1 MGPNMSVRQ
10 AQSAAQPPQSPA
22 PSGPVLQVLGPMSAQ
37 FGGHDVSLGPPRRRA
52 LLALLL
58 IRLGRVVPTTVL
70 VEELWRD
77 DPPQRAVATLQ
88 SHISHLRRALAPAAG
103 PGRTA
108 VLRHRAPGY
117 VLQLSPEQ
125 VDVHQFEHLF
135 STGRRF
141 LARQDPAAARDR
153 LTRALALWRGSPY
166 AEFVTHR
173 PLADECTRLEQVR
186 LTALEASAEAGL
198 ELGRTAEVVTELE
211 REVRQHPT
219 RERLVGHLMTALF
232 RSGRQ
237 AEALEV
243 YEWTRSYLV
252 EEYGVDTTAELQR
265 LHTALL
271 RQELGD
277 QRPHTVPDAE
287 LPSRATGFTRPVRTG
302 LSVEAEGVTA
312 VTPAAGE
319 TVLRGPEKPKGP
331 GRTAQA
337 RSLAAGL
344 SLGEPVTPPPLT
356 GREREL
362 RRLVA
367 ATAGAA
373 AGRGHLAC
381 VFGSSGLGKTH
392 LVMELVQRLQSM
404 DGDIETI
411 RSGCFSGEGVPPYW
425 LWTQVLRRL
434 SAARPEAFRA
444 AAAPFGSLLSPL
456 LPGWQTG
463 PGDREEAE
471 PDGSQGPFRTH
482 DALCEVLLALAAQRP
497 LVLLLEDVHW
507 ADTVSLDLLRL
518 LATRRQGHPLSI
530 VLTGW
535 DLEAWPDASRF
546 RVMTEVL
553 KGPHTEILRL
563 AGLTRPDVATLV
575 DAQAGPGVDERII
588 DALHRQSTGSPYFVL
603 QMLSLLC
610 DARDLRD
617 PGAVDELLGLI
628 VTCARKVLR
637 QEFAM
642 LPEPVVRLLRLCAV
656 VAPDIELDPLCRA
669 TGTNSAIAIVESAV
683 RYGLLAPDR
692 HRPGRLHLAPPQA
705 QEVLTSELT
714 EEERQRLH
722 ARYADALSPH
732 VHEDSEPEEIDSV
745 AHHAWRAKNA
755 MPPARVLPWLLR
767 AAENAEVRLA
777 SEEREMWLRR
787 ALGMAGSLPDDPS
800 ARDLEQRLHLELGHL
815 LGQVRGFGDAE
826 AEAEV
831 TRGHGLHTTPQTSD
845 DPAVLSMLGVSLLV
859 RGRYDE
865 SRQLSIL
872 LRNIAERT
880 DGPTARLGAA
890 YGEGAA
896 LFVRGLLPDA
906 LKELEDGVE
915 LADRLAR
922 EGRLPE
928 GTYRSDPRVY
938 FRCYDVFA
946 RWLLNDRAAA
956 TEQRRRLLRLTRYE
970 SRPWDRIEA
979 LYADAIVAAWEG
991 DVETARSSGTEGVGL
1006 AVEHGL
1012 YYWKA
1017 MLHIPLGWA
1026 LTHAGHREGIP
1037 EMRNSLA
1044 ELRLSRT
1051 HIRLP
1056 LHLGLLAQAQH
1067 HAGQREDAVDTLRT
1081 MVAVIEHRSEY
1092 VYLHSALPATRLL
1105 HELLG
1110 KDTTERLLPE

>member
-1 MGPNMSVRQ
+1 M
-10 AQSAAQPPQSPA
+10 
-22 PSGPVLQVLGPMSAQ
+22 LQVLGPMSAQ
-37 FGGHDVSLGPPRRRA
+37 CGGHDLPLGPPRRRA

-70 VEELWRD
+70 IEELWRD

-103 PGRTA
+103 PGRSA

-117 VLQLSPEQ
+117 VLELTPEQ
-125 VDVHQFEHLF
+125 VDVHQFEQLL
-135 STGRRF
+135 SAGRRF
-141 LARQDPAAARDR
+141 LARQDHAAARDR

-166 AEFVTHR
+166 AEFTVHQ
-173 PLADECTRLEQVR
+173 PLADESTRLEQVR

-198 ELGRTAEVVTELE
+198 VLGKTAEVVTELE

-243 YEWTRSYLV
+243 YEWTRNYLV
-252 EEYGVDTTAELQR
+252 EEYGVDTTAELQQ

-271 RQELGD
+271 RQELGGH
-277 QRPHTVPDAE
+277 RA
-287 LPSRATGFTRPVRTG
+287 LPPAGEHVLNR
-302 LSVEAEGVTA
+302 VTA
-312 VTPAAGE
+312 FPLPERTTLPAGAPPVTGVSPPAGE
-319 TVLRGPEKPKGP
+319 PAVRAMETPKDP
-331 GRTAQA
+331 GRTAQT
-337 RSLAAGL
+337 L
-344 SLGEPVTPPPLT
+344 SLVPGLTFGEPAMPPQLT

-367 ATAGAA
+367 ATSGSAT
-373 AGRGHLAC
+373 GRGHLAC

-392 LVMELVQRLQSM
+392 LVMELVQRLQHL
-404 DGDIETI
+404 DENIETI
-411 RSGCFSGEGVPPYW
+411 RSSCFRGEGVPPYW

-434 SAARPEAFRA
+434 AAARPDEFRA
-444 AAAPFGSLLSPL
+444 AAAPFGSSLAPL
-456 LPGWQTG
+456 LPGGQG
-463 PGDREEAE
+463 APPGGGDRD
-471 PDGSQGPFRTH
+471 PDSSHDSFRTH
-482 DALCEVLLALAAQRP
+482 DALCEVLFALAAQRP

-507 ADTVSLDLLRL
+507 ADAVSLDLLRL
-518 LATRRQGHPLSI
+518 LSTRRQGHSLSI

-553 KGPHTEILRL
+553 KGPNADILRL
-563 AGLTRPDVATLV
+563 AGLARQDVATLV
-575 DAQAGPGVDERII
+575 DAHAGPGVDERVI

-603 QMLSLLC
+603 QMLSLLS

-617 PGAVDELLGLI
+617 PRGTDELLGLI

-642 LPEPVVRLLRLCAV
+642 LPEPVLRLLRLCAV
-656 VAPDIELDPLCRA
+656 VAPDSELEPLCRA
-669 TGTNSAIAIVESAV
+669 TGGNSAVAVVESAI

-692 HRPGRLHLAPPQA
+692 QRTGRLRLAPPQA
-705 QEVLTSELT
+705 QEVLTAELT
-714 EEERQRLH
+714 DEERHQMH
-722 ARYADALSPH
+722 ARYADALSSH
-732 VHEDSEPEEIDSV
+732 VHAESAPEEIGRV
-745 AHHAWRAKNA
+745 AHHAWHGKDA
-755 MPPARVLPWLLR
+755 MPAKRVLPWLLR
-767 AAENAEVRLA
+767 AAENAESRLA
-777 SEEREMWLRR
+777 SGERELWLRR
-787 ALGMAGSLPDDPS
+787 AVGMAGSLRGDTD
-800 ARDLEQRLHLELGHL
+800 ARDLEQRLHLELGRL

-826 AEAEV
+826 AEAEIA
-831 TRGHGLHTTPQTSD
+831 RGHALLPTPQTSD
-845 DPAVLSMLGVSLLV
+845 DPAVLSMLGASLLV
-859 RGRYDE
+859 RGCYDE
-865 SRQLSIL
+865 SRQLSAL

-880 DGPTARLGAA
+880 GGPTARLGASF
-890 YGEGAA
+890 GESTA

-906 LKELEDGVE
+906 LKELEHGVG

-922 EGRLPE
+922 EGRLPD
-928 GTYRSDPRVY
+928 GVYRSDPRVY

-946 RWLLNDRAAA
+946 RWLLQDRAAA
-956 TEQRRRLLRLTRYE
+956 AEQRRRLLRLTQHD
-970 SRPWDRIEA
+970 SKPWDRAQA
-979 LYADAIVAAWEG
+979 LYVDAVVAAWEG
-991 DVETARSSGTEGVGL
+991 DVETARSSGTEGVRL

-1017 MLHIPLGWA
+1017 MLHLPLGWA
-1026 LTHAGHREGIP
+1026 LAHGGRREGIP
-1037 EMRNSLA
+1037 GMKNALA

-1067 HAGQREDAVDTLRT
+1067 RAGQREDAVDTLRT
-1081 MVAVIEHRSEY
+1081 MVAVVEHRREY
-1092 VYLHSALPATRLL
+1092 VYFHSALPATQLL

-1110 KDTTERLLPE
+1110 KDTTEPVLRE